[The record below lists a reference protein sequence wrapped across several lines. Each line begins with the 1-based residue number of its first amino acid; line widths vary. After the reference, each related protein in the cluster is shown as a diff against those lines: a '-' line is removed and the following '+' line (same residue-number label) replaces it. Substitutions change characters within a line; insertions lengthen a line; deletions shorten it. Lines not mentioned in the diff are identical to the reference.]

1 MPSLAF
7 LHRRHAILLAVLAL
21 LPVSARAAEPAPTP
35 AKEYSLDDRL
45 DPAVIYRYDPLTEK
59 LAPIARQDLKADHI
73 YLRPGPSGGKHM
85 WSRFDESGDFRYEL
99 GPGSSFPVRLFD
111 PVADQETRRKALEKR
126 APELARRLAT
136 QGARPS
142 LRLDDDNRWR
152 LDQATNS
159 GRVFD
164 LATGERYELQLGRPV
179 PVFNTGGNSWA
190 WTGSGYR
197 STTVGYGGAEPVI
210 DDSCPPA
217 CAVGI
222 CRP

>member
-59 LAPIARQDLKADHI
+59 LAPIARKDLKAGHI

-142 LRLDDDNRWR
+142 LRLDENNRSIR
-152 LDQATNS
+152 
-159 GRVFD
+159 
-164 LATGERYELQLGRPV
+164 RP
-179 PVFNTGGNSWA
+179 TRGGC
-190 WTGSGYR
+190 
-197 STTVGYGGAEPVI
+197 ST
-210 DDSCPPA
+210 SPPA
-217 CAVGI
+217 NATSCSSAAPSRSSTPGETRGPGPAAATA
-222 CRP
+222 RPPSATAAPSR